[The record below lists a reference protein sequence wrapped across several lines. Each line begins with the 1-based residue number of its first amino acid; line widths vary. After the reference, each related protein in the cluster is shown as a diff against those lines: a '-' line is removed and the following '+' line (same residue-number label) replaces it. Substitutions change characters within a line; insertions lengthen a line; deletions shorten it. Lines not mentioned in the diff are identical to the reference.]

1 MIQRNRKRKI
11 TKTITTNGS
20 TWFYLRFNVSK
31 RLRKGNDADKDQDNN
46 TEKRERHRK
55 RTRNRNRATSVST

>member
-31 RLRKGNDADKDQDNN
+31 RLRKGNDADKDQDNT
-46 TEKRERHRK
+46 TEKTEK
-55 RTRNRNRATSVST
+55 DIEN